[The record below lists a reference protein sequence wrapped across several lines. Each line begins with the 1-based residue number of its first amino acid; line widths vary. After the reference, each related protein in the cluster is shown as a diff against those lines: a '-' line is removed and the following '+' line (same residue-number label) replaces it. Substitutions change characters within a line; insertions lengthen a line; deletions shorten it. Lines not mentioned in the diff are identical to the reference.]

1 MNKIMEVKNLHKSFA
16 DNKVLNGVSLDVY
29 QGEVVS
35 IIGPSGGGKTTLLR
49 CLNLLNEP
57 DSGDIIFEGEN
68 LIDPNTDL
76 NKLRMRMG
84 MVFQNFNLFNQKT
97 VMQNLILAPMK
108 LLKMSKDDA
117 TLKGINLLKE
127 VNMQEFAN
135 TRVEVLS
142 GGQKQRVAI
151 ARALMMD
158 PEIMLFDEPTSA
170 LDPEMTHEVL
180 QVMSNLAKKGM
191 TMVIVSH
198 ELSFVLQISD
208 RIVFIADGNIEE
220 ISTPKEIMKKPK
232 SEKTKAFLKQFLEK

>member
-1 MNKIMEVKNLHKSFA
+1 LNKIIRVENLCKSFG
-16 DNKVLNGVSLDVY
+16 DNQVLNDVSLDVH
-29 QGEVVS
+29 QGEVMS

-57 DSGDIIFEGEN
+57 DSGNVYFEGEN
-68 LIDPNTDL
+68 LIDPKTDL
-76 NKLRMRMG
+76 NKLRMKMG

-97 VMQNLILAPMK
+97 VLQNLILAPIK
-108 LLKMSKDDA
+108 LLKMSRQEA
-117 TLKGINLLKE
+117 TNKAIKLLQE
-127 VNMQEFAN
+127 VNMQDFIN

-180 QVMSNLAKKGM
+180 QVMTNLAKKGM

-198 ELSFVLQISD
+198 ELSFVLKISN
-208 RIVFIADGNIEE
+208 RIVFIADGKIEE
-220 ISTPKEIMKKPK
+220 INSPKEIVKHPK
-232 SEKTKAFLKQFLEK
+232 SEKTKLFLKQFLE

>member
-1 MNKIMEVKNLHKSFA
+1 MEVKNLYKSFA

-68 LIDPNTDL
+68 LIDPTTDL

-108 LLKMSKDDA
+108 LLKMS
-117 TLKGINLLKE
+117 LI
-127 VNMQEFAN
+127 
-135 TRVEVLS
+135 
-142 GGQKQRVAI
+142 
-151 ARALMMD
+151 
-158 PEIMLFDEPTSA
+158 TS
-170 LDPEMTHEVL
+170 
-180 QVMSNLAKKGM
+180 
-191 TMVIVSH
+191 
-198 ELSFVLQISD
+198 IS
-208 RIVFIADGNIEE
+208 
-220 ISTPKEIMKKPK
+220 S
-232 SEKTKAFLKQFLEK
+232 LEA